1 MVVALRPANF
11 YGSSLPRPRFF
22 DHSSHPGPRI
32 FDDLTERVDPP
43 VSVMDPFL
51 SWAHEAHWSMGGLNT
66 QRFRLQGRI
75 EGNIDR
81 LRKFREKQ
89 VKSQTGNTPKKQND
103 AVPEAAGKKNQ
114 KRAGSTSPPPAP
126 RVTKKRK
133 FMDLFEDESEN
144 PEDEPKSERTRGKK
158 FPARKLVGEFER
170 VAKETEAKKKNGKTQ
185 EFVESV
191 GVRTRRSGLE
201 KGHDR
206 GADSVMKIVEELNK
220 EGSEGKKSKTRLRK
234 VGEDGQKVPADAGG
248 NGGSVRT
255 SPRLA
260 KQKSS

>member
-22 DHSSHPGPRI
+22 DHSSHPA
-32 FDDLTERVDPP
+32 ERVDPP

-103 AVPEAAGKKNQ
+103 AGLEAAGKKNQ

-133 FMDLFEDESEN
+133 FMDLFEDES
-144 PEDEPKSERTRGKK
+144 KK

-170 VAKETEAKKKNGKTQ
+170 VAKETEAMKKNGKTQ
-185 EFVESV
+185 ESVESV
-191 GVRTRRSGLE
+191 GVRT
-201 KGHDR
+201 
-206 GADSVMKIVEELNK
+206 
-220 EGSEGKKSKTRLRK
+220 KSKKRLRK
-234 VGEDGQKVPADAGG
+234 VGD
-248 NGGSVRT
+248 GGSVRT

>member
-22 DHSSHPGPRI
+22 DHSSHPA
-32 FDDLTERVDPP
+32 ERVDPP

-103 AVPEAAGKKNQ
+103 AGLEAAGKKNQ

-144 PEDEPKSERTRGKK
+144 PEDEPKRERTRGKK

-170 VAKETEAKKKNGKTQ
+170 VAKETEAMKKN
-185 EFVESV
+185 
-191 GVRTRRSGLE
+191 
-201 KGHDR
+201 
-206 GADSVMKIVEELNK
+206 ELNK
-220 EGSEGKKSKTRLRK
+220 EGSEGKKSKKRLRK

-248 NGGSVRT
+248 DGGSVRT

>member
-22 DHSSHPGPRI
+22 DHSSHPA
-32 FDDLTERVDPP
+32 ERVDPP

-89 VKSQTGNTPKKQND
+89 VKSQTND
-103 AVPEAAGKKNQ
+103 AGLEAAGKKNQ

-133 FMDLFEDESEN
+133 FMDLFEDE
-144 PEDEPKSERTRGKK
+144 RGKK

-170 VAKETEAKKKNGKTQ
+170 VAKETEAMKKNGKTQ
-185 EFVESV
+185 ESVES
-191 GVRTRRSGLE
+191 
-201 KGHDR
+201 
-206 GADSVMKIVEELNK
+206 
-220 EGSEGKKSKTRLRK
+220 GSEGKKSKKRLRK

-248 NGGSVRT
+248 DGGSVRT

>member
-32 FDDLTERVDPP
+32 FDD

-103 AVPEAAGKKNQ
+103 AGLEAAGKKNQ

-144 PEDEPKSERTRGKK
+144 PEDEPKRERTRGKK

-170 VAKETEAKKKNGKTQ
+170 VAKEN
-185 EFVESV
+185 
-191 GVRTRRSGLE
+191 
-201 KGHDR
+201 
-206 GADSVMKIVEELNK
+206 SVMKIVEELNK
-220 EGSEGKKSKTRLRK
+220 EGSEGKKSKKRLRK
-234 VGEDGQKVPADAGG
+234 VGGD
-248 NGGSVRT
+248 GGSVRT